1 MRATASLASSTP
13 APSPRQPSGKSKK
26 TKATKRS
33 KSKADMAGL
42 VGGDSDSS
50 ALTQE
55 SGDEGAAV
63 TPRDS
68 VITGTDAGTDS
79 EEDHPDVQEASP
91 GKVVFLSPYSRLIC
105 SGQSKATRGRVK
117 QLARGG
123 AVPRTRAGSMSN
135 ARGTKKRK
143 K

>member
-1 MRATASLASSTP
+1 
-13 APSPRQPSGKSKK
+13 
-26 TKATKRS
+26 
-33 KSKADMAGL
+33 MAGL

-55 SGDEGAAV
+55 SGDEGTAV

-68 VITGTDAGTDS
+68 VITGTDAGTES
-79 EEDHPDVQEASP
+79 EEDHADAQEASP
-91 GKVVFLSPYSRLIC
+91 GKVIFLLPYSRLMC
-105 SGQSKATRGRVK
+105 LGQSKAARGRVK

-123 AVPRTRAGSMSN
+123 AVARTRAGSMTIV
-135 ARGTKKRK
+135 RGTKKRK

>member
-1 MRATASLASSTP
+1 MRATVSVASSP

-26 TKATKRS
+26 AKTTKRS

-55 SGDEGAAV
+55 SGDEGS
-63 TPRDS
+63 RS
-68 VITGTDAGTDS
+68 VVTGTDAATDS
-79 EEDHPDVQEASP
+79 EEDQPDVQEASP
-91 GKVVFLSPYSRLIC
+91 GKVVWFSFYSRLMC
-105 SGQSKATRGRVK
+105 SGQSKAARGRVK

-123 AVPRTRAGSMSN
+123 AVARTRAGSTSN